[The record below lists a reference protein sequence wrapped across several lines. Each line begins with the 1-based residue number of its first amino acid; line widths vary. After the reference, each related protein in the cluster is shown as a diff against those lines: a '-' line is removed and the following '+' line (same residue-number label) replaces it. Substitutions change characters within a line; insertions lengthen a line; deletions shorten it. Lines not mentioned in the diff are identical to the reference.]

1 MAKLLED
8 ALGSWEYVML
18 AVTMV
23 GVVWLVMKQAN
34 IKLNVSQEGYLV
46 QTAGGL
52 GFDTVSTGTT
62 HAGTSRSGFSVGGM
76 EPPTFHVAPY
86 DPNELTGVNW
96 NVMDDSDPDFV
107 TLADARNKRDG
118 MNSAA
123 AVAGYGKKRNNVD
136 GMLAGAMMGTSERL

>member
-1 MAKLLED
+1 MGKAFEG
-8 ALGSWEYVML
+8 LGDWEYVML

-46 QTAGGL
+46 QTAGTL
-52 GFDTVSTGTT
+52 GFNQLSTSTT
-62 HAGTSRSGFSVGGM
+62 HAGTSGFSVGGM

-107 TLADARNKRDG
+107 TLADARNVKRDG
-118 MNSAA
+118 MNSRGHH
-123 AVAGYGKKRNNVD
+123 AGYGKKPNNVD
-136 GMLAGAMMGTSERL
+136 GMLAGAMMGSSERL